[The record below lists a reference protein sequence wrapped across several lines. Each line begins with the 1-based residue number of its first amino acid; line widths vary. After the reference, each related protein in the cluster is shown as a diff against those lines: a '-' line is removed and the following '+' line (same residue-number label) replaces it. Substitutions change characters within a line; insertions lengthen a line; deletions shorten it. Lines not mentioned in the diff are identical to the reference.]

1 MCTGDKLSS
10 LIRVSGFIAVSL
22 FLIGIVGP
30 AKAVTC
36 GSGATCIQ
44 NPSYLDITA
53 TTPSGVA
60 VIDSWDITK
69 ATNGPTNHFFS
80 SMNFSDVLTG
90 LGQLNNTPLSDT
102 NFASLS
108 GGTDINLGGIS
119 GPTGS
124 TVLGGTYSLSD
135 SSLGAA
141 IWGVHWDNHFLAL
154 VFAQAISSFTITG
167 LEQGVSGVFAFNLQT
182 ITHQQETPLPGAL
195 LLFGSVLS
203 GGYLFSKCRRKRR
216 ESKLEAIAA

>member
-10 LIRVSGFIAVSL
+10 LIRVSGFIAVSF

-69 ATNGPTNHFFS
+69 ATNGPSNHFFS
-80 SMNFSDVLTG
+80 SMNFSDVLSG
-90 LGQLNNTPLSDT
+90 LGQLNTQLFDA

-124 TVLGGTYSLSD
+124 TVFGGTYSLSD
-135 SSLGAA
+135 PSLGAA

-154 VFAQAISSFTITG
+154 VFAKAISSFTITG
-167 LEQGVSGVFAFNLQT
+167 LDQGVSGVFAFNLQT

-203 GGYLFSKCRRKRR
+203 GGYLFSKWRKRR
-216 ESKLEAIAA
+216 RGSALQVLAA